1 LRQVLAETIRAFEV
15 QALSNGLALTLQ
27 IAPDVPEQAV
37 ADGPRIRQVL
47 VNLIGN
53 ALKFTHQGS
62 ISVTATCGFAAEGER
77 LHVHV
82 VDTGVGIQPQKLA
95 TIFEPFAQADGSISR
110 KYGGTGLGLSISTRL
125 VALMGGRLLVDS
137 VPDGGSTFS
146 LWLPID
152 ARSAADVEPTPS
164 AQASA
169 RTDGCRVLVVED
181 NPVNQRLA
189 SALLTRAGYGVSIVS
204 TGRDALQ
211 ALEDEEFDI
220 VLMDVQMPDLTGV
233 ETAERIRK
241 RERAIADSG
250 ATSSAGRSFGISRHP
265 HLPIVAMTAHV
276 MESDRDACLAAG
288 MDAFL
293 SKPIAA
299 SELLATM
306 ARLRPQVV

>member
-1 LRQVLAETIRAFEV
+1 MLDETVRAFDV
-15 QALSNGLALTLQ
+15 QAHSKGLSLALAV
-27 IAPDVPEQAV
+27 APDVPAQAV

-53 ALKFTHQGS
+53 AMKFTDKGG
-62 ISVTATCGFAAEGER
+62 ITVTASCQGRADRAR
-77 LHVHV
+77 LQIRV
-82 VDTGVGIQPQKLA
+82 VDTGVGIPQEKLA

-125 VALMGGRLLVDS
+125 VALMGGALAVDS
-137 VPDGGSTFS
+137 APGEGSTFS
-146 LWLPID
+146 FWLPID
-152 ARSAADVEPTPS
+152 IQSAADLQPARSHVTS
-164 AQASA
+164 R
-169 RTDGCRVLVVED
+169 RTDGCRVLIVED

-189 SALLTRAGYGVSIVS
+189 SALLAKAGYGVRVAS

-211 ALEDEEFDI
+211 ALDDEVFDI
-220 VLMDVQMPDLTGV
+220 VLMDVQMPDMTGV
-233 ETAERIRK
+233 ETTRHIRQREHDIRK
-241 RERAIADSG
+241 SRAG
-250 ATSSAGRSFGISRHP
+250 SAGASFGRAHP

-299 SELLATM
+299 SELLDTM
-306 ARLRPQVV
+306 ARLRPQVA